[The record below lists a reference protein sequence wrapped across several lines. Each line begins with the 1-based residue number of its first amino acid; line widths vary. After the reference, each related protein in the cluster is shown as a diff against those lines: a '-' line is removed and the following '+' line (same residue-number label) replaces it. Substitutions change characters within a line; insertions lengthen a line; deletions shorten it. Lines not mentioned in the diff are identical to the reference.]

1 MSDKLGELLI
11 AHNVITEAQLNSAL
25 ETQKQIGG
33 KLGIILT
40 KLRFITEDQLT
51 EFLGKHLSIKVL
63 QLKDLVVYPSV
74 SALIDAEVLERK
86 QVLPLK
92 RSGDTLIVAAADPLD
107 LENLDELTFLTGL
120 RVEPGAASRTNI
132 LKAIDHYFHSK
143 LCPEIQQSE
152 KDLGVA
158 SGMHPSVRAET
169 RAEPQAV
176 LQALVELLMEKKLIT
191 QEELLRKVEKK

>member
-158 SGMHPSVRAET
+158 SGMHPSVKAET
-169 RAEPQAV
+169 RADPQVV
-176 LQALVELLMEKKLIT
+176 LQGLVELLIEKKLIT
-191 QEELLRKVEKK
+191 QEELVRKVEKK

>member
-158 SGMHPSVRAET
+158 SGMHPSVKAET
-169 RAEPQAV
+169 RADPQAV
-176 LQALVELLMEKKLIT
+176 LQGLVELLIEKKLIT
-191 QEELLRKVEKK
+191 QEELVRKVEKK